1 MVLEYAKVFPENAD
15 MGNPDGPRAAQAV
28 HQKGG
33 QYTVNAY
40 FTSEDQIQ
48 ELVDGG
54 LDLNPMNSERIKT
67 GNEEF
72 GIGKYIVLKRPVP
85 DNIKTF
91 ENKEGPVE
99 VNYGGAP
106 GIWNLTQFV
115 KPDNWDT
122 LTDKEK
128 VAAVNNAN
136 FTRSGWSFEGNGPL
150 GNDSR
155 GLVQFEVYSNGVGVR
170 LKNIGV
176 IDHVSYEPNTTDEG
190 DELFNMES

>member
-1 MVLEYAKVFPENAD
+1 MPKYTMEMVLEYAKVFPENAD

-67 GNEEF
+67 GNEEY
-72 GIGKYIVLKRPVP
+72 GIGKFINLKRPVP

-91 ENKEGPVE
+91 ENKNGPVE

-106 GIWNLTQFV
+106 GVVNLTEG
-115 KPDNWDT
+115 
-122 LTDKEK
+122 KENK
-128 VAAVNNAN
+128 
-136 FTRSGWSFEGNGPL
+136 RWWSFEEDGYIGNG
-150 GNDSR
+150 SKAT
-155 GLVQFEVYSNGVGVR
+155 VQFETYAQGAGVR

-176 IDHVSYEPNTTDEG
+176 TEHVPYEPNTTDEG